1 VGGFTGGLLLKDELL
16 LDLAELPEPELVEQ
30 IDAFEL
36 SRPDLPELDMLC
48 LERVE
53 SVLNHVLAAVP
64 DLLGNH

>member
-1 VGGFTGGLLLKDELL
+1 MGGFTGGLLLKDELL

-36 SRPDLPELDMLC
+36 SGPDLPELDMLC